1 MSLKFLLDTS
11 IVIYVL
17 KRRPL
22 EALTASLSA

>member
-1 MSLKFLLDTS
+1 MSLKFLLDTG

-22 EALTASLSA
+22 EALTAFLSA